1 MILQSKAEGAG
12 DIPEDILGALDQA
25 LQLDFYSKTCLIY
38 LVADAP
44 CHGTQYHD
52 CGRWNDD
59 HPDQHD
65 PQLLEIIS
73 HVLLALLNTNVL
85 S

>member
-25 LQLDFYSKTCLIY
+25 LTFDFYSKTCLIY

-59 HPDQHD
+59 HPDQ
-65 PQLLEIIS
+65 QKNILEYKMKK
-73 HVLLALLNTNVL
+73 LAY
-85 S
+85 